1 MVKIPLCLLGGGE
14 KIEKLNDVGGESKSP
29 PGLRNRNES
38 GAPQNCS
45 QESKVEGLKPTIFFL
60 PLSLYVC

>member
-1 MVKIPLCLLGGGE
+1 MFVGGGRNV
-14 KIEKLNDVGGESKSP
+14 EKLNDVGGESKSP

-45 QESKVEGLKPTIFFL
+45 QESKVEGLKPTIFFF
-60 PLSLYVC
+60 LSPYMYVSVVRGG